1 VEEETDLPS
10 AVNTAD
16 TPACSKAQD
25 ARRLGAQGRSV
36 MRSVG
41 LDLGVRH
48 IAYCEVKDG
57 KVVGRGAVRSL
68 SQLVSRLGPKSGPAQ
83 VGFEA
88 CREGWHVHDT
98 LEKWGHK
105 PRMLD
110 TTRIRQIGV
119 GQHRRKN
126 DAIDAETI
134 ALAVESGRVSEAHV
148 LSPQRR
154 ALRAQ
159 LSVRGA
165 LVQTRSQYTSRRFA
179 ALRGPRGC
187 FFRGVRQGAS
197 WREWRMR
204 RWPTSCGR

>member
-1 VEEETDLPS
+1 
-10 AVNTAD
+10 
-16 TPACSKAQD
+16 
-25 ARRLGAQGRSV
+25 

-57 KVVGRGAVRSL
+57 QVVERAAVRSF
-68 SQLVSRLGPKSGPAQ
+68 SQLASRLGPKSAPAQ

-88 CREGWHVHDT
+88 CREGWHVHDM
-98 LEKWGHK
+98 LKKWGHH

-126 DAIDAETI
+126 DAIDAEAI
-134 ALAVESGRVSEAHV
+134 ALAVESGRVAEAHV
-148 LSPQRR
+148 LSAERR

-165 LVQTRSQYTSRRFA
+165 LVQTRSQTSRRFA
-179 ALRGPRGC
+179 GWLGLRGCSCPR
-187 FFRGVRQGAS
+187 VRQ
-197 WREWRMR
+197 
-204 RWPTSCGR
+204 PTSSTR

>member
-1 VEEETDLPS
+1 
-10 AVNTAD
+10 
-16 TPACSKAQD
+16 
-25 ARRLGAQGRSV
+25 

-57 KVVGRGAVRSL
+57 KVVDRGAVRSF
-68 SQLVSRLGPKSGPAQ
+68 SQLASRLGPKSAAAE

-98 LEKWGHK
+98 LKRWGHK

-126 DAIDAETI
+126 DAIDARRSRSRSSPGVSPRRTCC
-134 ALAVESGRVSEAHV
+134 LLSG
-148 LSPQRR
+148 
-154 ALRAQ
+154 
-159 LSVRGA
+159 G
-165 LVQTRSQYTSRRFA
+165 RF
-179 ALRGPRGC
+179 
-187 FFRGVRQGAS
+187 VHS
-197 WREWRMR
+197 
-204 RWPTSCGR
+204 